1 MAEGV
6 GFEPTIRY
14 NRIPDFESGAFD
26 HSATL
31 PCGSLSYFEGRILT
45 KDWRFCTSLTKFF
58 VASINRTVLRK
69 QPPPSSEKSV
79 GHTSRK
85 KRGNQRSFANTVDR
99 TEKEQT
105 HHDGHCYKKHVDC
118 RADCA
123 ERSAEA
129 MHDSDHKTFR
139 RQHQQT
145 GKDHRRNTEPGKTR
159 TQENLHESPA
169 VVGRIHKAREPH
181 GNVKHRTEK
190 GANGQLLHCFDQKI
204 LRVNQTLKHKKE
216 NVREKHKQAHG
227 KSGLATQNNSSGTHS
242 TGTESCMGHG
252 GDPQSEHDQAKKKN
266 KNS

>member
-1 MAEGV
+1 
-6 GFEPTIRY
+6 
-14 NRIPDFESGAFD
+14 
-26 HSATL
+26 
-31 PCGSLSYFEGRILT
+31 
-45 KDWRFCTSLTKFF
+45 
-58 VASINRTVLRK
+58 
-69 QPPPSSEKSV
+69 
-79 GHTSRK
+79 
-85 KRGNQRSFANTVDR
+85 
-99 TEKEQT
+99 
-105 HHDGHCYKKHVDC
+105 
-118 RADCA
+118 
-123 ERSAEA
+123 

-169 VVGRIHKAREPH
+169 VVGGIHKAREPH

-252 GDPQSEHDQAKKKN
+252 GDAQ
-266 KNS
+266 

>member
-105 HHDGHCYKKHVDC
+105 HHDGHCH
-118 RADCA
+118 
-123 ERSAEA
+123 
-129 MHDSDHKTFR
+129 
-139 RQHQQT
+139 
-145 GKDHRRNTEPGKTR
+145 
-159 TQENLHESPA
+159 
-169 VVGRIHKAREPH
+169 
-181 GNVKHRTEK
+181 
-190 GANGQLLHCFDQKI
+190 
-204 LRVNQTLKHKKE
+204 
-216 NVREKHKQAHG
+216 
-227 KSGLATQNNSSGTHS
+227 
-242 TGTESCMGHG
+242 
-252 GDPQSEHDQAKKKN
+252 
-266 KNS
+266 

>member
-85 KRGNQRSFANTVDR
+85 KRGNQRSFSNTVDR
-99 TEKEQT
+99 TEKNKLIMT
-105 HHDGHCYKKHVDC
+105 DTV
-118 RADCA
+118 
-123 ERSAEA
+123 
-129 MHDSDHKTFR
+129 T
-139 RQHQQT
+139 
-145 GKDHRRNTEPGKTR
+145 RNTSTVVRIVPNDPPKRCMTAITKPSGGNTSKRAKTIAE
-159 TQENLHESPA
+159 TPSP
-169 VVGRIHKAREPH
+169 VRHVPKKTCMKAQP
-181 GNVKHRTEK
+181 
-190 GANGQLLHCFDQKI
+190 
-204 LRVNQTLKHKKE
+204 
-216 NVREKHKQAHG
+216 
-227 KSGLATQNNSSGTHS
+227 
-242 TGTESCMGHG
+242 
-252 GDPQSEHDQAKKKN
+252 
-266 KNS
+266 